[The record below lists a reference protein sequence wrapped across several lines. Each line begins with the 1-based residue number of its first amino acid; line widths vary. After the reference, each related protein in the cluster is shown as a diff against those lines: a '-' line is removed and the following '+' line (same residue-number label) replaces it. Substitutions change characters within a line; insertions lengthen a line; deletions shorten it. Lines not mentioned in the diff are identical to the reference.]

1 MKDTTIEKYIIA
13 YSNSF
18 VFEGQTF
25 SFRKKELFNITG
37 VPKIIK
43 RSNQGWWIGRVLLT
57 ESKVKELITKTE
69 VKKDITE
76 LQWYH
81 QEQLNHVF
89 NL

>member
-1 MKDTTIEKYIIA
+1 MKDTIIEKYIIT

-25 SFRKKELFNITG
+25 AFRKKELFNVTEM
-37 VPKIIK
+37 PKIIK

-57 ESKVKELITKTE
+57 ESKVKELLTKTE
-69 VKKDITE
+69 VKKDITD
-76 LQWYH
+76 LQWYQ
-81 QEQLNHVF
+81 QEQLNNVF

>member
-1 MKDTTIEKYIIA
+1 MKDTDIEKYIIT

-18 VFEGQTF
+18 VFEGQTLA
-25 SFRKKELFNITG
+25 FRKKELFNITG
-37 VPKIIK
+37 IPKIIK

-57 ESKVKELITKTE
+57 KSKAKELLTKTE

-76 LQWYH
+76 LQWYQ